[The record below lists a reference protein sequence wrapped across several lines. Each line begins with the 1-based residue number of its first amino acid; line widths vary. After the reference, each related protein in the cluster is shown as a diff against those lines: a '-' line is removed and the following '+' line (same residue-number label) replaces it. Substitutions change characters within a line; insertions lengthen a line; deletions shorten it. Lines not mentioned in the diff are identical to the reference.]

1 MIRQT
6 LVQGE
11 TIVTS
16 DTRKEIQ
23 TILGSCVSICLH
35 DTTRCVGGINHF
47 LLPGLDHNDNRQMRY
62 GLHAF
67 EVLLNALLKLGATRQ
82 TLEAKIFGGAKA
94 LSLHDNVGAENAR
107 FAQDL
112 VQTEG
117 IRVLASD
124 VGGKQ
129 ARKLRYRPATGEAL
143 LQLIPRT
150 SAAVIESEK
159 CAAEAVRGFASTAEP
174 EMW

>member
-16 DTRKEIQ
+16 DTGKEIQ
-23 TILGSCVSICLH
+23 TLLGSCVSICLH
-35 DTTRCVGGINHF
+35 DTARQVGGINHF
-47 LLPGLDHNDNRQMRY
+47 LLPGLHHSDHRQMRY

-67 EVLLNALLKLGATRQ
+67 EVLLNALLKLGANRQ
-82 TLEAKIFGGAKA
+82 TLEAKIFGGAQA
-94 LSLHDNVGAENAR
+94 LSRYDNVGAENAR
-107 FAQDL
+107 FAQEL
-112 VQTEG
+112 LQTEG

-124 VGGKQ
+124 VGGTQ
-129 ARKLRYRPATGEAL
+129 ARKLRYRPATGEAM

-150 SAAVIESEK
+150 DTAVIESEHS
-159 CAAEAVRGFASTAEP
+159 AARAIESFASTDEP